1 MKPQSNQVSPYMMDI
16 LYTKILDTL
25 LTLRD
30 TADYFRIRSA
40 QDIKKLIH
48 AKMIAKTEKEP
59 KDLAR
64 LYALEKE
71 IRELRESIAKNM
83 SKTIE

>member
-1 MKPQSNQVSPYMMDI
+1 MDD

-30 TADYFRIRSA
+30 TAEHFKIRSA
-40 QDIKKLIH
+40 QDIKKLIQ
-48 AKMIAKTEKEP
+48 AKMTAKTLKEP
-59 KDLAR
+59 NDLAT

-71 IRELRESIAKNM
+71 IHELREAMERGKS
-83 SKTIE
+83 EQ

>member
-1 MKPQSNQVSPYMMDI
+1 MDD

-30 TADYFRIRSA
+30 TAEHFKIRSA
-40 QDIKKLIH
+40 QDIKKLIQ
-48 AKMIAKTEKEP
+48 AKMTAKTLKEP
-59 KDLAR
+59 KDLAV

-71 IRELRESIAKNM
+71 IRELREAMEQVKG
-83 SKTIE
+83 EQ

>member
-1 MKPQSNQVSPYMMDI
+1 MDD

-30 TADYFRIRSA
+30 TAEHFKIRSA
-40 QDIKKLIH
+40 QDIKKLIQ
-48 AKMIAKTEKEP
+48 AKMTAKTLKEP
-59 KDLAR
+59 RDLAT

-71 IRELRESIAKNM
+71 IRELRESMEQCK
-83 SKTIE
+83 SEQ

>member
-1 MKPQSNQVSPYMMDI
+1 MIIIFAIFLKNMDG

-30 TADYFRIRSA
+30 TAEYFKIRSA
-40 QDIKKLIH
+40 QDIKKLIQ
-48 AKMIAKTEKEP
+48 AKMAAKTLKEP
-59 KDLAR
+59 KDLAT

-71 IRELRESIAKNM
+71 IRELREAMEQCRS
-83 SKTIE
+83 EQ

>member
-1 MKPQSNQVSPYMMDI
+1 MDD

-30 TADYFRIRSA
+30 TAEHFKIRSS
-40 QDIKKLIH
+40 QDIKKLIQ
-48 AKMIAKTEKEP
+48 AKMTAKTLKEP
-59 KDLAR
+59 KDLAT

-71 IRELRESIAKNM
+71 IHELREAMERGKS
-83 SKTIE
+83 EQ

>member
-1 MKPQSNQVSPYMMDI
+1 MDG

-30 TADYFRIRSA
+30 TAEYFKIRSA
-40 QDIKKLIH
+40 QDIKKLID
-48 AKMIAKTEKEP
+48 AKMTAKTLKEP
-59 KDLAR
+59 KDLAT

-71 IRELRESIAKNM
+71 IRELREAMDLEKARS
-83 SKTIE
+83 E

>member
-1 MKPQSNQVSPYMMDI
+1 LIIIFAIFLKNMDG

-30 TADYFRIRSA
+30 TAEYFKIRSA
-40 QDIKKLIH
+40 QDIKKLIQ
-48 AKMIAKTEKEP
+48 AKMAAKTLKEP
-59 KDLAR
+59 KDLAT

-71 IRELRESIAKNM
+71 IRELREAMEQCRS
-83 SKTIE
+83 EQ

>member
-1 MKPQSNQVSPYMMDI
+1 MDG

-30 TADYFRIRSA
+30 TAEYFKIRSA
-40 QDIKKLIH
+40 QDIKKLIQ
-48 AKMIAKTEKEP
+48 AKMTAKTLKEP
-59 KDLAR
+59 KDLAT

-71 IRELRESIAKNM
+71 IRELRESMEQCK
-83 SKTIE
+83 SEQ

>member
-1 MKPQSNQVSPYMMDI
+1 LIIIFAIFLKNMDD

-30 TADYFRIRSA
+30 TAEHFKIRSA
-40 QDIKKLIH
+40 QDIKKLIQ
-48 AKMIAKTEKEP
+48 AKMAAKTLKEP
-59 KDLAR
+59 KDLAT

-71 IRELRESIAKNM
+71 IRELREAMEQVKG
-83 SKTIE
+83 EQ

>member
-1 MKPQSNQVSPYMMDI
+1 MIIIFAIFLKDMDD

-30 TADYFRIRSA
+30 TAEHFKIRSA
-40 QDIKKLIH
+40 QDIKKLIQ
-48 AKMIAKTEKEP
+48 AKMTAKTLKEP
-59 KDLAR
+59 KDLAV

-71 IRELRESIAKNM
+71 IRELREAMEQVKG
-83 SKTIE
+83 EQ

>member
-1 MKPQSNQVSPYMMDI
+1 MDD

-30 TADYFRIRSA
+30 TAEHFKIRSA
-40 QDIKKLIH
+40 QDIKKLIQ
-48 AKMIAKTEKEP
+48 ARMAAKTLKEP
-59 KDLAR
+59 KDLAT

-71 IRELRESIAKNM
+71 IRELRESMEQCK
-83 SKTIE
+83 SEQ

>member
-1 MKPQSNQVSPYMMDI
+1 MDD

-30 TADYFRIRSA
+30 TAEHFKIRSA
-40 QDIKKLIH
+40 QDIKKLIQ
-48 AKMIAKTEKEP
+48 AKMTTKTLKEP
-59 KDLAR
+59 KDLAT

-71 IRELRESIAKNM
+71 IRELREAMEQVKG
-83 SKTIE
+83 EQ